1 MLGLKELE
9 RPVGRVYRRLR
20 FQRFLGATV
29 WAWAGTFL
37 AAAVAIGAFKVLN
50 RPLPCPD
57 WAPFAAAAGLG
68 LLIAA
73 LVAALT
79 GPSRLDAATA
89 LDRAFHL
96 HERVS
101 SALTL
106 PEEFRETPAGRALVA
121 DAIRR
126 VETLDVASAFGF
138 RLPRRAWVAGIPAL
152 LAFGLLFVPAWTPG
166 SVRAAAATRSVAPEV
181 VAKRTETL
189 AKKVAARREAIDKE
203 KFPEAEN
210 LLAEI
215 EKKSNELAKAPPAQK
230 DKLLVEMN
238 KLSDALKDRQKQLGT
253 PEQVARQLQQL
264 KEMGEK
270 GPADQLARDL
280 ARGDLAKALEQVK
293 ELQEKIK
300 SGKLTENEKKALEKQ
315 LGEAAKK
322 LADAADMTERK
333 KQLDEAR
340 KNGGLSEEQY
350 QREMEKLQQQ
360 AKNLQQLQKLA
371 DKLGQAQQAMQK
383 GDSQKAAEAM
393 GDARQQLSEMAK
405 NMEEMQAL
413 DDALAEVMDAKNG
426 MTEGL
431 NQFGEGMGMN
441 DGFSD
446 RRSNSNNASGRGRGA
461 GDRAEAADDTS
472 TYKTKT
478 AQQIQKG
485 KAVFQGFAE
494 PGKTVKGESRIDV
507 QAELEAASAGTADAL
522 SNQRVPKSVERHVR
536 SYYDQLNKGRLG
548 GPSE

>member
-1 MLGLKELE
+1 MVGLKELE
-9 RPVGRVYRRLR
+9 RPVGRVFRRLR

-29 WAWAGTFL
+29 WAWAGSFL
-37 AAAVAIGAFKVLN
+37 AAAVAIGAFKALN
-50 RPLPCPD
+50 RPLPFPD
-57 WAPFAAAAGLG
+57 WAPFAAATGLG

-73 LVAALT
+73 LVALAT

-106 PEEFRETPAGRALVA
+106 PDEFRDTPAGRALVA
-121 DAIRR
+121 DAVRR
-126 VETLDVASAFGF
+126 VEAIDVASAFRS
-138 RLPRRAWVAGIPAL
+138 RLPRRAWVAAVPAL
-152 LAFGLLFVPAWTPG
+152 VAFGLLFVPAWTPG
-166 SVRAAAATRSVAPEV
+166 SVRASASTRAVDPAV
-181 VAKRTETL
+181 VAKRTENL

-215 EKKSNELAKAPPAQK
+215 EKRSNELAKAPPAQK

-253 PEQVARQLQQL
+253 PEQLAKQLQQL

-270 GPADQLARDL
+270 GPADQLAKEL
-280 ARGDLAKALEQVK
+280 ARGDFAKAMEQVK
-293 ELQEKIK
+293 QLEEKLK
-300 SGKLTENEKKALEKQ
+300 SDKLSEGEKKALEKQ

-322 LADAADMTERK
+322 LADAANMAERK

-340 KNGGLSEEQY
+340 KNGGLNEEQY

-360 AKNLQQLQKLA
+360 AQNLQQLQKLA
-371 DKLGQAQQAMQK
+371 EKVAQAQEAMKQ

-393 GDARQQLSEMAK
+393 GQAREQLSEMAK

-426 MTEGL
+426 MSEGL
-431 NQFGEGMGMN
+431 NQLGEGMNGMG

-446 RRSNSNNASGRGRGA
+446 RRSNNNNARGRGRGA
-461 GDRAEAADDTS
+461 GDRPEAADDTS

-485 KAVFQGFAE
+485 KAVFQGFGE
-494 PGKTVKGESRIDV
+494 PGKAVKGEARIDV
-507 QAELEAASAGTADAL
+507 QAELEAASAGAADAL
-522 SNQRVPKSVERHVR
+522 SNQRIPKSVERHVR
-536 SYYDQLNKGRLG
+536 SYYDQLNKGR
-548 GPSE
+548 